1 MMKKQ
6 KTNYLVPTG
15 ITLIFSIFLIFAASL
30 GLVPQGPYTPLESV
44 STSQLSTLAENTM
57 YSKHWISIAPEN
69 YYILSTTPI
78 WTEYRSTSGSDTYSG
93 EQIRVDFYPI
103 QIRNENGETY
113 VLALETNNDDDP
125 VTNYLYGT
133 RTIQGTLKD
142 VPQKQKGT
150 FDAAMVGQN
159 AYPYFISD
167 WGDKTTYEPIKS
179 IIFLVLG
186 VALLW
191 VTIIRVKTASKADA
205 K

>member
-1 MMKKQ
+1 M
-6 KTNYLVPTG
+6 
-15 ITLIFSIFLIFAASL
+15 
-30 GLVPQGPYTPLESV
+30 
-44 STSQLSTLAENTM
+44 
-57 YSKHWISIAPEN
+57 APEN

-113 VLALETNNDDDP
+113 VLALETNNDDP

-167 WGDKTTYEPIKS
+167 WGDKTTYEPIQS
-179 IIFLVLG
+179 VIFLVLG

-205 K
+205 E

>member
-1 MMKKQ
+1 MKKQ
-6 KTNYLVPTG
+6 KTDYLIPTG

-30 GLVPQGPYTPLESV
+30 GFVPQDPYIPLESV

-57 YSKHWISIAPEN
+57 YSKHWISMAPEN

-113 VLALETNNDDDP
+113 VLALETSNDDP

-142 VPQKQKGT
+142 VPQEQKGT

>member
-1 MMKKQ
+1 MKKQ
-6 KTNYLVPTG
+6 RTNYLVPTG
-15 ITLIFSIFLIFAASL
+15 ITLIFSIFFIFAASL
-30 GLVPQGPYTPLESV
+30 GFVPQGPYTPLEYV

-57 YSKHWISIAPEN
+57 YSKHWISMAPEN

-113 VLALETNNDDDP
+113 VLALETSNDDP

-179 IIFLVLG
+179 IVFLALG
-186 VALLW
+186 VLLLC
-191 VTIIRVKTASKADA
+191 VTVAIVKKGPKTGA